1 MITLHRKHFLTL
13 GTLIALAVFAV
24 TAAPVPTQAAAT
36 TLAPAAATT
45 PAPAA
50 PTTAPAPASDTTSN
64 SSGAIE
70 LGNPLRAQS
79 LQELIM
85 EILGYVQ
92 AIGFMVITVMI
103 IYIGFQFVVA
113 QGNPEAVSK
122 ARTSLIWT
130 LIGGLILLGASALA
144 TVVASTAANL

>member
-36 TLAPAAATT
+36 TLAPAAA
-45 PAPAA
+45 
-50 PTTAPAPASDTTSN
+50 TTAPAPASDTTSN